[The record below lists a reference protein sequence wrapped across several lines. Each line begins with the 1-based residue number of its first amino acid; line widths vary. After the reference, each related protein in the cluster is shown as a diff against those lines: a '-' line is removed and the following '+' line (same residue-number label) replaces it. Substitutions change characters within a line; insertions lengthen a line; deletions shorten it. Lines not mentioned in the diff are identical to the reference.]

1 MVTIEGHGML
11 GSTVGSTSFAKE
23 FAAHKVEEFVQLMSR
38 MSRIFGEKRSKPYNF
53 LAYHSKSPYFS
64 IIV

>member
-38 MSRIFGEKRSKPYNF
+38 MSRIFGEKRSKP
-53 LAYHSKSPYFS
+53 
-64 IIV
+64 